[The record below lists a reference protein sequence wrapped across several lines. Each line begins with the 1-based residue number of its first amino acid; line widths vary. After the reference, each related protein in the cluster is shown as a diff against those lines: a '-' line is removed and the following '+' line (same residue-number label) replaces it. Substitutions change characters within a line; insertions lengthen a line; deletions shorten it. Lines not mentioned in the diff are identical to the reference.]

1 MSQDM
6 SREQLSALM
15 DAEGEYRGQS
25 ARTEATAAF
34 IRHVASDEA
43 ARRDWLIYAQIGDV
57 LRSAD
62 LTPMPG
68 EADFLQRVSAA
79 IAREPIVLQPQAV
92 TQTAAAVDRSSASAH
107 RSAAHR
113 RPHWSTRM
121 AAGMAAVAGVA
132 VMAWVALPGLQN
144 ADSSGAAPT
153 VASVGVLGSKGQIPV
168 ADTQIAAP
176 LNPVARA
183 GLIQA
188 DLSAQSPQRGE
199 GGQGATQLVPVSE
212 QMPMVEYL
220 LAHQQMAG
228 GMMPAVPATLQWVR
242 NLPVEPSVPEPGL
255 PERGLHQTAP
265 AAQSH

>member
-1 MSQDM
+1 MSQDT

-25 ARTEATAAF
+25 ARTDATAAL
-34 IRHVASDEA
+34 IRHVAADEA

-57 LRSAD
+57 LRSSD

-92 TQTAAAVDRSSASAH
+92 AQTAAAAGGSAH

-153 VASVGVLGSKGQIPV
+153 VASVGALGSKGQMAV
-168 ADTQIAAP
+168 ADTQMAP
-176 LNPVARA
+176 SLNPAARA
-183 GLIQA
+183 GLTGFIQA
-188 DLSAQSPQRGE
+188 DLSSQSPRRVERGQE
-199 GGQGATQLVPVSE
+199 ASQLVPVSE

-242 NLPVEPSVPEPGL
+242 NRPVEPSNPEPGL
-255 PERGLHQTAP
+255 HQAAP

>member
-25 ARTEATAAF
+25 VQVDATAAF
-34 IRHVASDEA
+34 IRQVASDDA

-57 LRSAD
+57 LRSSD

-92 TQTAAAVDRSSASAH
+92 AKTATVADGSAGSAP
-107 RSAAHR
+107 RSAAQR

-144 ADSSGAAPT
+144 AEPSGAAPK
-153 VASVGVLGSKGQIPV
+153 VASVGVLGSKGQMPV
-168 ADTQIAAP
+168 ADIQIAPP
-176 LNPVARA
+176 LNQVARA

-199 GGQGATQLVPVSE
+199 GGQGATQIVPVSE

-228 GMMPAVPATLQWVR
+228 GMMPAAPATLQWVR
-242 NLPVEPSVPEPGL
+242 NRSAESAE
-255 PERGLHQTAP
+255 EAGLHQAAP